1 MDTPP
6 VFEFPAPVLLNRKHP
21 QWTFHYIPVPPDVAK
36 TLMQRGTRRV
46 ILIVNG
52 RETKRALFSN
62 KDGEFHLVVG
72 LTVLRDLG
80 IRPDDVII
88 ATLRSDPDP
97 NTVDIPPEFEEALEH
112 DAAASKRFATFS
124 PGKKRS
130 VASYITQAKREET
143 RMKRAYEIAHKLSS
157 YTLHGDIS
165 TES

>member
-1 MDTPP
+1 MA
-6 VFEFPAPVLLNRKHP
+6 E
-21 QWTFHYIPVPPDVAK
+21 
-36 TLMQRGTRRV
+36 
-46 ILIVNG
+46 
-52 RETKRALFSN
+52 KRSERLFSN

-124 PGKKRS
+124 PGKKAVRGLLHY
-130 VASYITQAKREET
+130 ASQAGRNTHEAGL
-143 RMKRAYEIAHKLSS
+143 RN
-157 YTLHGDIS
+157 S
-165 TES
+165 T